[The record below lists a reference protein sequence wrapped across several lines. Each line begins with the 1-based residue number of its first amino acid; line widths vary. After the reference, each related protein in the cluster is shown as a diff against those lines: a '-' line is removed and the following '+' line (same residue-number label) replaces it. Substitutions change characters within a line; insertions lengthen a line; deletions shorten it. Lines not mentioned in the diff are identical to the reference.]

1 MKYINFR
8 KNLIT
13 PEIAAWF
20 IPVFISSGISILLI
34 LFFVI
39 PQYKKSNQVN
49 LELNGLLKKKNE
61 LNNLKSQYKIINKK
75 FDKLSNEKT
84 KIIELITGSSSLET
98 LLSKLGEI
106 GKNNDI
112 EFISISPKEITSFNE
127 ESKLKNNKKE
137 KGQSKLN
144 VDPLFVEGV
153 KKYIF
158 DISLETEFVNL
169 LSFLRELEFQENVIL
184 IEDIN
189 LRMSKQQNAKNIDSV
204 NSKDLLQV
212 NIKMKLYGKN

>member
-1 MKYINFR
+1 MFKNER

-13 PEIAAWF
+13 PEKAASF
-20 IPVFISSGISILLI
+20 IPVFISAGISIILI
-34 LFFVI
+34 VFFVI
-39 PQYKKSNQVN
+39 PQYFKSNEVN
-49 LELNGLLKKKNE
+49 SELNGFIKKKNE

-75 FDKLSNEKT
+75 FDKLSDEKT
-84 KIIELITGSSSLET
+84 KIIELITGSSALET
-98 LLSKLGEI
+98 LLSKLGEV

-112 EFISISPKEITSFNE
+112 EFISISPKQITSFNE

-137 KGQSKLN
+137 KGQSKLD

-169 LSFLRELEFQENVIL
+169 LSFLRELEFQENIIL
-184 IEDIN
+184 LEDID
-189 LRMSKQQNAKNIDSV
+189 LRTLKQQNAKNIDSD
-204 NSKDLLQV
+204 NGKDLLQV
-212 NIKMKLYGKN
+212 NIKMKVYGKN

>member
-1 MKYINFR
+1 MKYIKFK

-20 IPVFISSGISILLI
+20 IPVFISSGISIILI

-39 PQYKKSNQVN
+39 PQYRKSNQVN

-75 FDKLSNEKT
+75 FDKLSDEKT
-84 KIIELITGSSSLET
+84 KIIELITGSSALET
-98 LLSKLGEI
+98 LLSKLGEV

-112 EFISISPKEITSFNE
+112 EFISISPKQITSFNE

-169 LSFLRELEFQENVIL
+169 LSFLRELECQENIIL

-189 LRMSKQQNAKNIDSV
+189 LRKLKQQNAKNIDSL

-212 NIKMKLYGKN
+212 SIKMKVYGKN